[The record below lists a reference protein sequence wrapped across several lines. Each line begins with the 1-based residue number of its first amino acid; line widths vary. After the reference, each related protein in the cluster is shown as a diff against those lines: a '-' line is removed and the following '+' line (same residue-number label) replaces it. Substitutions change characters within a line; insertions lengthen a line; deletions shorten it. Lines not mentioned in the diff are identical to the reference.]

1 MERSLAA
8 EALKEKEGEKVLLKG
23 WVFEVRDM
31 GNLKFLIL
39 RDVSGLIQITAHKE
53 KTSKDVFE
61 TLSKLSKESVIAVEG
76 KLKASKQAPG
86 GKEVVPDK
94 IEVMSI
100 SEQPLPIDIGDRSKT
115 EMPKRLDFRSL
126 DLHSRRTQSIFK
138 IQSEIINSFRSFFK
152 NKGFIEIQTPCIIS
166 AASEGGTELFPVMY
180 FEKPAYLAQSPQLY
194 KQMCMP
200 LEKVFMTVP
209 VWRAEK
215 HNTPRHINEARQM
228 DIEVA
233 FADDMEVMKEL
244 EKVVQF
250 IAKQINDGC
259 SEELKQLG
267 ITLKI
272 PKAKYLSYNE
282 AIQLLKKNKVKIS
295 MGDDLP
301 PEGERKLC
309 ELFPDAV
316 ILVHN
321 WPSKLKPFYILPEKG
336 FDAIYG
342 NIEISSGGQRVHLP
356 DLLIKQLKEKG
367 LNPKHFEDYIN
378 SFRYGIPQHAGWSI
392 GLERLTMAML
402 GLENIRESTLFP
414 RDRDRL
420 VP

>member
-8 EALKEKEGEKVLLKG
+8 EALKEKDGEKVLLKG
-23 WVFEVRDM
+23 WVNEVRDI
-31 GNLKFLIL
+31 GNLKFVIL
-39 RDVSGLIQITAHKE
+39 RDASGIIQITAHKE
-53 KTSKDVFE
+53 KTPKDVFE
-61 TLSKLSKESVIAVEG
+61 ALSKLSKESVIAIEG
-76 KLKASKQAPG
+76 KLKAGKQAPG
-86 GKEVVPDK
+86 GKEVVPEK
-94 IEVMSI
+94 IEVISI
-100 SEQPLPIDIGDRSKT
+100 AEPVLPIDVGERSKT

-126 DLHSRRTQSIFK
+126 DLHSRKTQSIFK
-138 IQSEIINSFRSFFK
+138 IQSEIVNSFRNFFK
-152 NKGFIEIQTPCIIS
+152 NKKFVEIQTPCIIS

-200 LEKVFMTVP
+200 LEKVFMVTP

-233 FADDMEVMKEL
+233 FADDMEVMKEI

-250 IAKQINDGC
+250 IAKQVNENC
-259 SEELKQLG
+259 AEELKILG
-267 ITLKI
+267 RELKV
-272 PKAKYLSYNE
+272 PKTKYLSYNE
-282 AIQLLKKNKVKIS
+282 TIALLKKNKVKIA

-301 PEGERKLC
+301 PEGEKKLC
-309 ELFPDAV
+309 ELFPETV
-316 ILVHN
+316 VFVHS
-321 WPSKLKPFYILPEKG
+321 WPSKLKPFYIWPEKG

-342 NIEISSGGQRVHLP
+342 NIEISSGGLRVHLP
-356 DLLIKQLKEKG
+356 DMLTKQLKEKG
-367 LNPKHFEDYIN
+367 LNPKHFEDYVN
-378 SFRYGIPQHAGWSI
+378 SFRYGIPSHAGWSI

-402 GLENIRESTLFP
+402 GLENIRECTLFP

-420 VP
+420 TP